1 MIKALLKN
9 DDESNTKAR
18 LLFNVITEN
27 LNNDKSDPSK
37 EVKEI
42 MNMQNFAIAADIN
55 EAFREVLVENLAKN
69 GEFRDRF
76 VSQLTANLRTVNN
89 NIESGV
95 EIFNDSYRR
104 NNYGMNY
111 ETSAMDPQNWMLSKT
126 IRAKNLLK
134 LANITRETLKDVEIP
149 GNTNHISNLNQQIKQ
164 LNKNYSEAKY

>member
-1 MIKALLKN
+1 
-9 DDESNTKAR
+9 
-18 LLFNVITEN
+18 
-27 LNNDKSDPSK
+27 
-37 EVKEI
+37 
-42 MNMQNFAIAADIN
+42 MQNFAIAADIN

>member
-1 MIKALLKN
+1 
-9 DDESNTKAR
+9 
-18 LLFNVITEN
+18 
-27 LNNDKSDPSK
+27 
-37 EVKEI
+37 